1 MVYNFENLI
10 LDLNNSARA
19 KLYKD
24 KQLVFIGDG
33 YIALKMFLKDSE
45 YHPDVMKKFKN
56 QLEQREKYKWKEPKV
71 NGSNRLQDNGS

>member
-1 MVYNFENLI
+1 MVYNFGNLI

-19 KLYKD
+19 KLYKN

-45 YHPDVMKKFKN
+45 YHPDVMDKFKN

-71 NGSNRLQDNGS
+71 NGSNGLQNNGP

>member
-1 MVYNFENLI
+1 MVYNFGNLI

-19 KLYKD
+19 KLYKN

-45 YHPDVMKKFKN
+45 YHPEVMKKFKN
-56 QLEQREKYKWKEPKV
+56 QLEQREKYKWKEPTS
-71 NGSNRLQDNGS
+71 NGSNRMESN